1 MDAMHASS
9 ICWPPAEVDF
19 DDGDAIRS
27 VAARAAPTAS
37 RTAFCRLAALPST
50 ADLAAAHAALR
61 TEQNRTEQN
70 RTEQNRT
77 GQRLQQQCGRECWG
91 RR

>member
-70 RTEQNRT
+70 RTERVSVSSNSA
-77 GQRLQQQCGRECWG
+77 GENVGDGAE
-91 RR
+91 